1 MEPNIFPCRNQLY
14 QLCYYVLVDD
24 VPLNSI
30 QVSHP
35 TFADL
40 STALDI
46 DGPRGKYMLFE
57 NIMQPVWRRKD
68 AMFLYI
74 DSDSVPVTY
83 NEQFQMAL
91 QRVWSG
97 IDSSKTYLRYTKIY
111 TYSTISLIS

>member
-1 MEPNIFPCRNQLY
+1 M
-14 QLCYYVLVDD
+14 VDD
-24 VPLNSI
+24 EPINSV

-40 STALDI
+40 SGALDI
-46 DGPRGKYMLFE
+46 DGPRGKYMLVE
-57 NIMQPVWRRKD
+57 NVVQPVWRRKD

-74 DSDSVPVTY
+74 DSDSVPATY

-97 IDSSKTYLRYTKIY
+97 IDSSKIFVWTYFEDFLEISFNFNWYGYPVLLLIY
-111 TYSTISLIS
+111 